1 LMPMKRNEFE
11 QISQEYF
18 DKVDKYVEKNPENSG
33 VLLVVV
39 SKSGK
44 DEGCSITNVAAHNTY
59 VMINLLLPLI
69 QNKNVGDLIRTIIKV
84 EDKLKD

>member
-1 LMPMKRNEFE
+1 MNLNKSAKSTSTKS
-11 QISQEYF
+11 ISMW
-18 DKVDKYVEKNPENSG
+18 KNPENSG

-59 VMINLLLPLI
+59 VMINPSPSDT
-69 QNKNVGDLIRTIIKV
+69 K
-84 EDKLKD
+84 